1 MLNETGS
8 TGGIFQID
16 IGLLEFLSCDF
27 NPLFGTAFGET
38 ASSSLSQFLRV

>member
-1 MLNETGS
+1 MLNEAGPV
-8 TGGIFQID
+8 GEIFQID
-16 IGLLEFLSCDF
+16 IGLREFLSCDF